1 MMRLKQFFGPSIPIS
16 EARVWRH
23 ATAPQFLIYMMVFAT
38 VAAIW
43 HPHAGL
49 KAAPI
54 LAQIAFWMIG
64 YVLFIFAYGVIHL
77 TMIRISLRFGIVTIW
92 ETLLMFLTT
101 ASMVFPVLVIFP
113 LLRIDIGGVWE
124 LAELVV
130 FCFALFE
137 IGAFGYLAF
146 GDKVLYPEIYAS
158 PDLADSEDPKHEIFL
173 RGTPLP
179 VAKVEMIRSTDD
191 GFEAFGMGQTYF
203 AKRRFGT
210 ALSELPVDLGFQ
222 IHRSIWVSRQ
232 LAENHQ
238 REGRTLYVSLS
249 DGKRLPVARSR
260 QSEFEN
266 WLKML
271 GDSKRR

>member
-1 MMRLKQFFGPSIPIS
+1 MMRLKQVFGPSIPIS

-23 ATAPQFLIYMMVFAT
+23 ATSPQFVVYMAVFAT

-49 KAAPI
+49 KAAPF
-54 LAQIAFWMIG
+54 LAQLVFWVTG
-64 YVLFIFAYGVIHL
+64 LVLFIFAYGAVHL
-77 TMIRISLRFGIVTIW
+77 TMIRISLRFGIMTIW
-92 ETLLMFLTT
+92 ETAVMFLTT
-101 ASMVFPVLVIFP
+101 ALMVLPILIIFP
-113 LLRIDIGGVWE
+113 LLGIETGGFTD
-124 LAELVV
+124 LAGLVL

-146 GDKVLYPEIYAS
+146 GDQVLYPEIYAS
-158 PDLADSEDPKHEIFL
+158 PDTADRNDPKGEIFL

-191 GFEAFGMGQTYF
+191 GFEAFGMGQTYA
-203 AKRRFGT
+203 AKRRFGLV
-210 ALSELPVDLGFQ
+210 LSELPVDLGFQ
-222 IHRSIWVSRQ
+222 IHRSIWVSRP
-232 LAENHQ
+232 LAEKHH
-238 REGRTLYVSLS
+238 RDGRTLYVSLS

-271 GDSKRR
+271 SDSKRR